1 MHVCACM
8 CICTHTNQLACIY
21 YTYTHF
27 LVGREYTPFVKY
39 MTSFVEADISVIIY
53 DEKKVCLVL
62 LLFNKKRFLDFPV
75 FYFLLP
81 NIQNPEAS
89 P

>member
-8 CICTHTNQLACIY
+8 CICAHTNQLACIY

-27 LVGREYTPFVKY
+27 QVGREYTPFVKY

-62 LLFNKKRFLDFPV
+62 LLFN
-75 FYFLLP
+75 
-81 NIQNPEAS
+81 
-89 P
+89 